1 MFIDVHRYDS
11 EGSSKAVKVN
21 PDKVFAIEEDEGE
34 ALLYFSNPLNCGS
47 DPDEPMRLA
56 ESPEEVERKIEG
68 L

>member
-21 PDKVFAIEEDEGE
+21 PDKVFAIEEDEGK
-34 ALLYFSNPLNCGS
+34 AMLYFSNPLNCGRDS
-47 DPDEPMRLA
+47 EPMKLV
-56 ESPEEVERKIEG
+56 ESAKEVERKIEG